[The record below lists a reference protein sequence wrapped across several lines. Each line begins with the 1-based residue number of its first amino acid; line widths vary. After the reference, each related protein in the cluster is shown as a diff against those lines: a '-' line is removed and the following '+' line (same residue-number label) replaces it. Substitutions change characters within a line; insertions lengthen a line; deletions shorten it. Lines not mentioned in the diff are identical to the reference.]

1 MPSKRFS
8 WLVKAMLLVR
18 NSSCLDFSTTPSASR
33 IQAGHGSVEPESP
46 FWILVSNHDTPSCK
60 SWHRA
65 EQFSLFR
72 RLLHRPDCRQLLTR
86 TSTGSGCDDAQVSE
100 RAIAP
105 LGEAWS
111 NVRLFGAL
119 ARRMGFEE
127 ACFGDT
133 EDELIEQ
140 ALRPAASDRNEKGK
154 EAGKGKGES

>member
-86 TSTGSGCDDAQVSE
+86 TSTGSGCDDVAQ
-100 RAIAP
+100 
-105 LGEAWS
+105 
-111 NVRLFGAL
+111 
-119 ARRMGFEE
+119 
-127 ACFGDT
+127 T
-133 EDELIEQ
+133 
-140 ALRPAASDRNEKGK
+140 LRPAAPAPSSVKEKPHFQCHSCPAFGK
-154 EAGKGKGES
+154 KHSFRRS